1 MWHPDG
7 PLPTVL
13 YLPGHDDSVTEQ
25 DQFDTTNG
33 IRKAPQGS
41 PTAQKIRFLSG
52 CCYNIFEPRGIYSH
66 FARRHG
72 QHFFPLT
79 GWMLRII
86 LWFTCVQVTFV
97 IWRMTYMS
105 TYFAANAGYGCKQLI
120 QTYVFTT
127 TMVAPVVQ
135 LVTSKPSDVGT

>member
-86 LWFTCVQVTFV
+86 LWFTCVQVTFL

-105 TYFAANAGYGCKQLI
+105 TYFAANAGYVFVCFLPIHSGHQVRW
-120 QTYVFTT
+120 TYQ
-127 TMVAPVVQ
+127 PGSHRRK
-135 LVTSKPSDVGT
+135 VTQDF